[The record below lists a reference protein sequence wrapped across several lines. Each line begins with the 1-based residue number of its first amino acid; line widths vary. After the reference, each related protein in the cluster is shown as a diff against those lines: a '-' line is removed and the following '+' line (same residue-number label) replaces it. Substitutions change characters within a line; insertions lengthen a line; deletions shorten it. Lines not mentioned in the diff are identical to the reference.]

1 MPELTQLSAQSIF
14 VEGMKMAEQGFEP
27 GLVWFPNLCFF
38 NLESWTAHSSPL
50 SFSELTCQM
59 VMV

>member
-1 MPELTQLSAQSIF
+1 
-14 VEGMKMAEQGFEP
+14 MAEQGFEP